1 MSESDSTTSSAVDS
15 EREDFIRE
23 IVKAD
28 LARGAV
34 RSIVT
39 RFPPEP
45 NGYLHIGHAK
55 AICLN
60 FGIAQQ
66 FGGVCHLRMDDT
78 NPTKEETEYVDAILA
93 DVRWL
98 IAGWA
103 EDRLGLKD
111 AGRAPS
117 AATIDGREDFN
128 IAAARTA
135 APAGAVEPFYASDYF
150 EPLYRFAERLIEM
163 GKAYVC
169 DHSAE
174 EIDRMRG
181 APGEPGEPSR
191 FRDRAPAESLDLLRR
206 MRAGEFPDGTRTLRA
221 KIDMASP
228 NVWLRDPV
236 LYRIRHASHH
246 HTGDTWCIY
255 PMYDYAHGLSDY
267 IEGVTHSIC
276 TLEFEVH
283 RPLYD
288 WLLLALDLPRPLPH
302 QHEFARLNVTHTL
315 MSKRKLL
322 RLVHES
328 FVRGWDDPRM
338 PTITGMRRRGYPAE
352 ALRDFAE
359 RIGVAKREN
368 RVELA
373 LLEHCVRENL
383 NHRAVRRMAVLK
395 PLKVVIENWPAGRV
409 DHLTATNNPED
420 SAAGTRTVPFS
431 GELWIEAEDF
441 REVPPPKYH
450 RLSPGT
456 EVRLRSAYLVRC
468 TAVVKDPVSGVVT
481 EVRATY
487 DAESGCGN
495 PSDGRKVKATIH
507 WVSAAHAIE
516 AEVRLYDTLF
526 TREDA
531 EDVPEG
537 EDFTAGL
544 NPNSLDVLTG
554 CKLEPALA
562 VAKPGEPIQFER
574 LGYFV
579 NDPDSRPG
587 LLVFNRTV
595 TLKDAWARI
604 EKHQGK
610 GQPGTPRSGPA
621 PS

>member
-1 MSESDSTTSSAVDS
+1 MSDTDSTTASAVDS

-28 LARGAV
+28 LTRGTV
-34 RSIVT
+34 QSIVT

-66 FGGVCHLRMDDT
+66 FGGLCHLRMDDT
-78 NPTKEETEYVDAILA
+78 NPTKEDTEYVDAILT

-103 EDRLGLKD
+103 EDRLGLKPM
-111 AGRAPS
+111 GRTPVAQ
-117 AATIDGREDFN
+117 TIDGREDFHLP
-128 IAAARTA
+128 AARA
-135 APAGAVEPFYASDYF
+135 EWPAPAVEPFYASDYF
-150 EPLYRFAERLIEM
+150 EALYRFAERLVEI

-181 APGEPGEPSR
+181 APGEPGEDSHYR
-191 FRDRAPAESLDLLRR
+191 GRAAAESLDLLRR
-206 MRAGEFPDGTRTLRA
+206 MRAGEFPDGARTLRA
-221 KIDMASP
+221 RIDMASP

-246 HTGDTWCIY
+246 HTGDQWCIY
-255 PMYDYAHGLSDY
+255 PMYNYAHGLSDY

-302 QHEFARLNVTHTL
+302 QHEFARLNLTHTM

-322 RLVHES
+322 RLVNEGW
-328 FVRGWDDPRM
+328 VRGWDDPRM
-338 PTITGMRRRGYPAE
+338 PTLTGMRRRGYPAE
-352 ALRDFAE
+352 ALRDFTE

-383 NHRAVRRMAVLK
+383 NRRAQRRMAVLK
-395 PLKVVIENWPAGRV
+395 PVKVVIENWPAGHV
-409 DHLTATNNPED
+409 EHLTATNNPED
-420 SAAGTRTVPFS
+420 PAAGTRTVPFS
-431 GELWIEAEDF
+431 GELWIEADDF
-441 REVPPPKYH
+441 REVPPPKYY

-468 TAVVKDPVSGVVT
+468 TSVVKDPATGAVC
-481 EVRATY
+481 EVRVSY

-507 WVSAAHAIE
+507 WVSAAHAID

-526 TREDA
+526 TQEDA
-531 EDVPEG
+531 DDVPEG
-537 EDFTAGL
+537 EDFTVGL
-544 NPNSLDVLTG
+544 NSNSLEVLTH

-562 VAKPGEPIQFER
+562 AAEPGEPLQFER

-579 NDPDSRPG
+579 NDSDSKLGAP
-587 LLVFNRTV
+587 VFSRTV

-610 GQPGTPRSGPA
+610 GQPGSGGARPTPS
-621 PS
+621 